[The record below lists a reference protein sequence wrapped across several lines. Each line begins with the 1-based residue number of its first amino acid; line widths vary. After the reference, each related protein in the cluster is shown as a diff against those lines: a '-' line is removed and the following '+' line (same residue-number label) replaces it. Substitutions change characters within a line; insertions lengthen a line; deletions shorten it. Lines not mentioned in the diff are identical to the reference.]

1 MKAKTNVKKMAILA
15 MMVALGVVLSPILRV
30 PGMAPMQHF
39 INVIVA
45 VLLGPW
51 YALACAVLIALLRM
65 WLLGVNLLA
74 VTGAVFGAV
83 LSGLLYR
90 ATGKMLAAVAGEIVG
105 TGIIGAMASY
115 PVMAF
120 LYHMDGVVLF
130 TYVPSFLA
138 GTIIGGFA
146 GYLFLIALSKN
157 GLLAGCK
164 GWQTNETDGIHI
176 PTSQKLAANGAADPL
191 YHKPYLHQRLR
202 QRGFGARRTPNHGR
216 TSG

>member
-1 MKAKTNVKKMAILA
+1 MTAQTNVKKMAILA

-51 YALACAVLIALLRM
+51 YALACAILIGLVRM
-65 WLLGVNLLA
+65 WLMGVNLLA

-157 GLLAGCK
+157 GLLARL
-164 GWQTNETDGIHI
+164 QRM
-176 PTSQKLAANGAADPL
+176 AN
-191 YHKPYLHQRLR
+191 Q
-202 QRGFGARRTPNHGR
+202 
-216 TSG
+216 

>member
-1 MKAKTNVKKMAILA
+1 MKAKTNVTKMAILA

-51 YALACAVLIALLRM
+51 YALACAVLIAVLRM
-65 WLLGVNLLA
+65 WLMGVNLLA
-74 VTGAVFGAV
+74 VTGAVFGAM

-90 ATGKMLAAVAGEIVG
+90 ATGKLIAAVGGEIIG
-105 TGIIGAMASY
+105 TGILGALASF

-120 LYHMDGVVLF
+120 VYHVEGVGLF

-138 GTIIGGFA
+138 GTVIGGFTA
-146 GYLFLIALSKN
+146 YFFLKALSKN
-157 GLLAGCK
+157 GLLTRLQRMA
-164 GWQTNETDGIHI
+164 NE
-176 PTSQKLAANGAADPL
+176 
-191 YHKPYLHQRLR
+191 
-202 QRGFGARRTPNHGR
+202 
-216 TSG
+216 

>member
-51 YALACAVLIALLRM
+51 YALACAILIALLRM
-65 WLLGVNLLA
+65 WLMGVNLLA

-105 TGIIGAMASY
+105 TGIIGAMQMFDV
-115 PVMAF
+115 VMF
-120 LYHMDGVVLF
+120 ISKGNPFGQTDVLMYRIYRDGFINFNLGMAGAESLVLGL
-130 TYVPSFLA
+130 V
-138 GTIIGGFA
+138 TIFFA
-146 GYLFLIALSKN
+146 LGYLWL
-157 GLLAGCK
+157 
-164 GWQTNETDGIHI
+164 
-176 PTSQKLAANGAADPL
+176 QKRSEDE
-191 YHKPYLHQRLR
+191 
-202 QRGFGARRTPNHGR
+202 
-216 TSG
+216 

>member
-51 YALACAVLIALLRM
+51 YALACAILIALLRM
-65 WLLGVNLLA
+65 WLMGVNLLA

-115 PVMAF
+115 PVM
-120 LYHMDGVVLF
+120 
-130 TYVPSFLA
+130 SFLA

-157 GLLAGCK
+157 GLLTRL
-164 GWQTNETDGIHI
+164 QRM
-176 PTSQKLAANGAADPL
+176 AN
-191 YHKPYLHQRLR
+191 Q
-202 QRGFGARRTPNHGR
+202 
-216 TSG
+216 

>member
-74 VTGAVFGAV
+74 VTGAVFGKLARGLDAPAGEHLVGVVAV
-83 LSGLLYR
+83 VMMVVGAGLQAVFHLDRY
-90 ATGKMLAAVAGEIVG
+90 GVKMLAAVAGEIVG

-157 GLLAGCK
+157 GLLTRL
-164 GWQTNETDGIHI
+164 QRM
-176 PTSQKLAANGAADPL
+176 AN
-191 YHKPYLHQRLR
+191 Q
-202 QRGFGARRTPNHGR
+202 
-216 TSG
+216 

>member
-51 YALACAVLIALLRM
+51 YALACAILIALLRM
-65 WLLGVNLLA
+65 WLMGVNLLA

-157 GLLAGCK
+157 GLLTRL
-164 GWQTNETDGIHI
+164 QRM
-176 PTSQKLAANGAADPL
+176 ANQWTQWNPWPCFSKICG
-191 YHKPYLHQRLR
+191 K
-202 QRGFGARRTPNHGR
+202 RRR
-216 TSG
+216 

>member
-1 MKAKTNVKKMAILA
+1 MAYYESQNECEKNAILA

-30 PGMAPMQHF
+30 PGHGPHAAFYQRHCCRFAGTVVRPRLRDFNRPFAH
-39 INVIVA
+39 VA
-45 VLLGPW
+45 HGRQPVGGHRRGVW
-51 YALACAVLIALLRM
+51 GGALRAAL
-65 WLLGVNLLA
+65 
-74 VTGAVFGAV
+74 
-83 LSGLLYR
+83 S

-157 GLLAGCK
+157 GLLTRL
-164 GWQTNETDGIHI
+164 QRM
-176 PTSQKLAANGAADPL
+176 AN
-191 YHKPYLHQRLR
+191 Q
-202 QRGFGARRTPNHGR
+202 
-216 TSG
+216 